1 MEKATVRVVKRMYRR
16 TPVGGTLEL
25 SRRDARIL
33 SNLGL
38 VEIVPPADD
47 VEFTPSERLDEGL
60 ATPEAP
66 LENVAHT
73 DAKPRK
79 RKSTR
84 KKKAKE

>member
-1 MEKATVRVVKRMYRR
+1 MEKVTVRVVKRPYRR

-47 VEFTPSERLDEGL
+47 VEFTPSDRLDEGL

-66 LENVAHT
+66 LENVAHE
-73 DAKPRK
+73 DPKPRK
-79 RKSTR
+79 RRTR
-84 KKKAKE
+84 KKKTKE